1 MRWRIND
8 IMNMG
13 QYKDTK
19 DMERVMLTN
28 IHRYSSVCFDC
39 DVDIYVK
46 KRIEKIRKLR
56 EKIQRKRKTIF
67 WFSVN
72 SKSLL
77 QKVKDLF

>member
-1 MRWRIND
+1 MDSNFRED
-8 IMNMG
+8 VMNMG

-39 DVDIYVK
+39 DVDLYVK

-56 EKIQRKRKTIF
+56 KKILKRQ
-67 WFSVN
+67 N
-72 SKSLL
+72 SKSFF